1 MLEVGT
7 DTCAALQASSSA
19 SGSSGQGW
27 TPRRGQWGRWVA
39 FQKEEIKEGEAQAA
53 RSLLTD

>member
-7 DTCAALQASSSA
+7 DTFAALQASSSA

-27 TPRRGQWGRWVA
+27 TPRRGQWGRRVA

-53 RSLLTD
+53 RS

>member
-7 DTCAALQASSSA
+7 DTFAALQASSSA

-39 FQKEEIKEGEAQAA
+39 FQEEIKEGEAQAA
-53 RSLLTD
+53 RSLLTE